1 MNLPTP
7 PPNYSPADQA
17 AMRREIQ
24 RADTQNLKRGQD
36 VEIANGRL
44 IMTDIDDGLRYQ
56 VVLDGGAL
64 TFIAL

>member
-7 PPNYSPADQA
+7 PQTYSPSDQA

-24 RADTQNLKRGQD
+24 RADQQNLKRGQD

-56 VVLDGGAL
+56 VVLDAGVLTLVAL
-64 TFIAL
+64 

>member
-36 VEIANGRL
+36 VEGSRL
-44 IMTDIDDGLRYQ
+44 ILRSSNGSRFL
-56 VVLDGGAL
+56 VTVSDAGAL
-64 TFIAL
+64 SATAL